1 MTEIWVVLLVAALGT
16 IALKSA
22 GPLLLGGRPLPARL
36 DGVVRLAGPALLAA
50 LVAINTFGAGQ
61 SLVLDARVVGVGAA
75 AIAVRLRAPALL
87 VVVVAAVSTAVVRAL
102 TG

>member
-1 MTEIWVVLLVAALGT
+1 MTEIWVVLLVTALGT
-16 IALKSA
+16 IALKGA